1 MTIDSIGSASA
12 VKADRSVISADPTRA
27 AAAQRG
33 ATPVAPTAANV
44 TSAAVK
50 GAGATPSQDE
60 VEQAVSNLNKAA
72 QEKATGIEF
81 SIDPDSKRTIV
92 QVVDQSTKEVLR
104 QFPSKEALAIAKS
117 LDDSS
122 SGHGLLIDQTA

>member
-1 MTIDSIGSASA
+1 MTIDSIGTAATARS
-12 VKADRSVISADPTRA
+12 DRSVIGADPAHA
-27 AAAQRG
+27 AATPRG
-33 ATPVAPTAANV
+33 ATPATATASNV

-60 VEQAVSNLNKAA
+60 VDQAVSNLNKVA
-72 QEKATGIEF
+72 QQKAQGIEF

-117 LDDSS
+117 LDQSA
-122 SGHGLLIDQTA
+122 SGHGLLIDHTA